1 MSTGTF
7 IRRPSSATSFSP
19 SISPILFRVP
29 FEIIC
34 SKIKMK
40 LSIAILICCAMI
52 GSIQSQGTGNRPSLI
67 QSLFAPFGQ
76 FLSIFRRPSRPS
88 VSAAAAASSGNI
100 DASSIFT
107 DPQVLQESLNSINQ
121 GLQQQVQAEPVVQTQ
136 IVTETLTVFSTIPSL
151 ERVTSV
157 ETMVEM
163 MTETLTETVKTT
175 LTKTEHI
182 TMTHSTCSSSVAPSK
197 APAASS
203 KVAEKVSPSAVST

>member
-1 MSTGTF
+1 
-7 IRRPSSATSFSP
+7 
-19 SISPILFRVP
+19 
-29 FEIIC
+29 
-34 SKIKMK
+34 MK

-52 GSIQSQGTGNRPSLI
+52 GSIQSQGTGNRPSFI
-67 QSLFAPFGQ
+67 QTIFAPLGQ

-121 GLQQQVQAEPVVQTQ
+121 GSQQQQVQAEPVVQTQ

-203 KVAEKVSPSAVST
+203 KVAEKVSPSAVSTSTAVQPTKKARLTPYVVKRAVEIEASSSL

>member
-1 MSTGTF
+1 
-7 IRRPSSATSFSP
+7 
-19 SISPILFRVP
+19 
-29 FEIIC
+29 
-34 SKIKMK
+34 MK

-52 GSIQSQGTGNRPSLI
+52 GSIQSQGTGGNRPSII
-67 QSLFAPFGQ
+67 QALFAPFGQ

-121 GLQQQVQAEPVVQTQ
+121 GSQQQIQAEPVVQTQ

-182 TMTHSTCSSSVAPSK
+182 TMTHSTCSSSVAASK

-203 KVAEKVSPSAVST
+203 KVAEKVSPSAVSTSTAVQPTKKARLTPYVVKRAVEIEASSSL